1 MYIII
6 QTSLIHTTAVVGT
19 HGDPSLADSI
29 PGAEN
34 HVMLSLPW
42 LCRTQHL
49 PLPQECHAYRLIP
62 PCLVDLNLAVLIL
75 RGHQRILYSL
85 VILGLLSAKN
95 LG

>member
-1 MYIII
+1 MAM
-6 QTSLIHTTAVVGT
+6 QDSAPATTTG
-19 HGDPSLADSI
+19 
-29 PGAEN
+29 
-34 HVMLSLPW
+34 M
-42 LCRTQHL
+42 
-49 PLPQECHAYRLIP
+49 HAYRLIP